1 MSDICHQT
9 SARTHPQC
17 FFPSGWYVMEVT
29 QSNAYDKNSNPA
41 LRDFLTVVLNEK
53 FLLDQL
59 LSAGWQEMSGI
70 SRHEG
75 NSF

>member
-1 MSDICHQT
+1 
-9 SARTHPQC
+9 
-17 FFPSGWYVMEVT
+17 MEVT

-59 LSAGWQEMSGI
+59 LSAG
-70 SRHEG
+70 
-75 NSF
+75 